1 MGNCDNRFYFLFK
14 KEFGENMRKKGLV
27 LVVSFIMVFA
37 LAGCDILGGL
47 LGGLLGGKT
56 EGEIGTTLKTAWFD
70 FTVNS
75 AEKADSYADY
85 TAAEGNKLVVVE
97 VTETNTS
104 SDELPM
110 STFDFMLDDP
120 ADTEYYVDAMAPL
133 DSSMMPEKFYLSVG
147 ETVTYALVFKVPA
160 TSSNFTLTFIEYG
173 IDSSGNETT
182 GDTFKVA
189 LGF

>member
-1 MGNCDNRFYFLFK
+1 
-14 KEFGENMRKKGLV
+14 MRKKSLV
-27 LVVSFIMVFA
+27 LIVSFVMVFA
-37 LAGCDILGGL
+37 LAGCDM

-56 EGEIGTTLKTAWFD
+56 EGEVGTTLKTSWFD

-75 AEKADSYADY
+75 AEEADSYADY

-104 SDELPM
+104 DDELPM
-110 STFDFMLDDP
+110 GTFDFMLDDP
-120 ADTEYYVDAMAPL
+120 ADTEYYVEAMAPL
-133 DSSMMPEKFYLSVG
+133 DSNMMPEEFYLAAG
-147 ETVTYALVFKVPA
+147 ETVTYTLVFEVPA
-160 TSSNFTLTFIEYG
+160 ASSNFTLVFVEYG
-173 IDSSGNETT
+173 IDSSGNEST